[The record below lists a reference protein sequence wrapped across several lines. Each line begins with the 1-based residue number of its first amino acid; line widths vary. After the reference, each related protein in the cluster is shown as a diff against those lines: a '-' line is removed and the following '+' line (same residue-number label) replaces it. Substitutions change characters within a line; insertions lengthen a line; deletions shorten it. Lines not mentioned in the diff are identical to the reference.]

1 MNEYPWSFKWIEHVL
16 PLLSCFYGRHCAFD
30 LWGSLREVG
39 TIRRVFLSD
48 WEMKWLICWK
58 PETPKKNYWV
68 QIMVR
73 VITATR
79 ATLHQL
85 FFEMRNFYPGW
96 SHRYTM
102 KRAGLFNTA
111 LRGGSTDSVKMACRN
126 HRELVPHWL
135 HGVKMS
141 SSFHVCVKIDLR
153 GYQDD
158 KSCHRQ
164 GLLWKGLDTHSFR
177 EQHLWTCVV
186 GFQVLPGCPNL
197 INLF

>member
-85 FFEMRNFYPGW
+85 FLKCVTF
-96 SHRYTM
+96 T
-102 KRAGLFNTA
+102 RAGLTDTQWSERDFLTPHYVA
-111 LRGGSTDSVKMACRN
+111 EARILLKWRAGTTESLSPIDYTVLRCQAHFT
-126 HRELVPHWL
+126 
-135 HGVKMS
+135 
-141 SSFHVCVKIDLR
+141 CVLKL
-153 GYQDD
+153 
-158 KSCHRQ
+158 
-164 GLLWKGLDTHSFR
+164 
-177 EQHLWTCVV
+177 TCVV
-186 GFQVLPGCPNL
+186 TRTTSPVIGRGSCGRVWTLIHSENSIYGLVL
-197 INLF
+197 